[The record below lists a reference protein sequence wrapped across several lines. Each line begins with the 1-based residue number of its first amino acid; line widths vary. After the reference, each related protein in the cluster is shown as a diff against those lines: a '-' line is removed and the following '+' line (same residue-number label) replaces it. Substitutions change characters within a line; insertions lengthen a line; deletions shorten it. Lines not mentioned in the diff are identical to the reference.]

1 MPEAKLFTP
10 VILGGKKNPLTL
22 KHRVVMAP
30 LSRFKA
36 DVDAVQ
42 PEIAALYYS
51 QRATDG
57 GLIIAEATDISP
69 TAHGYDGAPGVHS
82 QAQVEAWKKV
92 TEAVH
97 AKNGKIFLQI
107 WHTGRVGHPLNQPNG
122 ELPVSSSTNLETN
135 TERRVPTPDGRK
147 PYVQPRALET
157 DEIPAIVQ
165 DYKNAAKNAIIAG
178 FDGVEIHGANGY
190 LIEQF
195 LHDGIN
201 DRTDKYGG
209 SVENRARFLFE
220 VVEAVLEAVD
230 SSRVGLRLSPFS
242 MVLGQFDSDPVK
254 SYGYVL
260 KKLSDYDLAYAH
272 VIEPRGFPVHEN
284 PGAPAGGIV
293 HIFRPLY
300 EGVLMAAS
308 GYDRELAVKVVED
321 DDADLVAIGRYFISN
336 PDLVKRFKLDAPLNP
351 YDSSTFYTHGA
362 EGYIDQPFLTDN

>member
-1 MPEAKLFTP
+1 MSNTTLFTP
-10 VILGGKKNPLTL
+10 ITLGGKKDPLTL
-22 KHRVVMAP
+22 NHRIVMAP
-30 LSRFKA
+30 LARFRAGA
-36 DVDAVQ
+36 DGVQ
-42 PEIAALYYS
+42 SEMAALYYS

-57 GLIIAEATDISP
+57 GLIITEATDISP
-69 TAHGYDGAPGVHS
+69 TAHGYYRAARVHS

-107 WHTGRVGHPLNQPNG
+107 VHTGRMSHPLNQPNG
-122 ELPVSSSTNLETN
+122 ELPVSSSTNMDTTTAHKITTSE
-135 TERRVPTPDGRK
+135 GRK